1 MADSTGDQRI
11 EGVGVDAQGQPV
23 LLGAACGACGTRIF
37 PAAGV
42 CPHCMSEAMAI
53 EAMPRRGRLY
63 SFSIVHT
70 GPRKWPRPMSVG
82 YVDLYNGVR
91 VFAQLRGRPRIDAAV
106 ELGIDT
112 VAQGT
117 DGPERGF
124 VFTMLE
130 G

>member
-1 MADSTGDQRI
+1 MAESMDEQRI
-11 EGVGVDAQGQPV
+11 EGVGTNAQGQPV
-23 LLGAACGACGTRIF
+23 LMGAACGACGTRIF

-42 CPHCMSEAMAI
+42 CPHCMSEAM
-53 EAMPRRGRLY
+53 PRRGQIY

-82 YVDLYNGVR
+82 YVDLDNGVR
-91 VFAQLRGRPRIDAAV
+91 VFAQLRGQPRIGAQV

-112 VAQGT
+112 VAQGA
-117 DGPERGF
+117 DGPEQGF
-124 VFTMLE
+124 VFTVVE

>member
-11 EGVGVDAQGQPV
+11 EGVGVDAQGRPV

-82 YVDLYNGVR
+82 YVDLDNGVR